1 MFNDFVLG
9 FFWTSFEN
17 IAMMDAHKEK
27 TLNLFLWMRIELM
40 SIVKI
45 KNIVAII

>member
-1 MFNDFVLG
+1 MTLCWD

-17 IAMMDAHKEK
+17 IAMMDAHNEE